1 MAPWGG
7 KVSER
12 KVAAALRFDPETDA
26 APEIVAVG
34 QGHVAETILEVA
46 EAAGVVIYKDPP
58 LARAL
63 GQLELG
69 SHIPP
74 ELYRAVAEVLV
85 FVYDLDQQSDK
96 AASGLAS

>member
-1 MAPWGG
+1 M
-7 KVSER
+7 SER
-12 KVAAALRFDPETDA
+12 KIAAAIRFDQEVDA
-26 APEIVAVG
+26 APEVVAVG
-34 QGHVAETILEVA
+34 QGLVAETILEVA
-46 EAAGVVIYKDPP
+46 EAAGVVVYKDPP

-85 FVYDLDQQSDK
+85 FVYDLDQKSEV
-96 AASGLAS
+96 SR